1 MLSIIIST
9 ILTLIVIFYFIKIN
23 VVKEFWN
30 GDRSLT
36 ESFWLWFFVGLMII
50 VIISEVL
57 GPGISSR
64 MSMSTPIAS
73 NTIVTNIL
81 SNTFLYIYLFYY
93 LFALLGI
100 WRSADKYIEKK
111 KKRLHLQKL
120 TTIEGGVLF
129 TTG

>member
-1 MLSIIIST
+1 
-9 ILTLIVIFYFIKIN
+9 
-23 VVKEFWN
+23 
-30 GDRSLT
+30 
-36 ESFWLWFFVGLMII
+36 MII

-111 KKRLHLQKL
+111 KKSLEYPTWGKPTKFIVFMWGAFIPLLLLAIVNFVKSK
-120 TTIEGGVLF
+120 IIKK
-129 TTG
+129 